1 MCGGKLNVQKTRKK
15 TIITLDIGAFRV
27 RETVLECPQDKSIY
41 TCQELRDLVPYR
53 CTFGFDVLVYVG
65 KALFI
70 HCRSD
75 QEIIKKLAER
85 NIPISDRQIA
95 YLGKK
100 FIIYLA
106 LAHRESQKQLKK
118 AMDLRGGYIL
128 HMDGTCEGDSPHLF
142 TGLDEVAEIVLDNI
156 KLPSEKADLLIPFF
170 RQIKR
175 QYGDPLAL
183 VHDMGKGIMAAIEE
197 VFPNIPD
204 FICHFHFL
212 RDIGKD
218 LFGEEYL
225 KVKNLLTKYKIRTI
239 LRQKAKALEK
249 FTCETEVI
257 RDLQASINKGNIE
270 PSLLQKIPAVST
282 YVLIHWAF
290 EISDQLQ
297 GYGFPFDRPHLI
309 FYQRL
314 KVLHASLKN
323 IMDTQPQGKMT
334 HKRLIR
340 GVWQLLN
347 DLINNKELN
356 KYVERLEEKTKVFD
370 KLRKALRIALPE
382 GKKGLNDDGEQINI
396 KTIEEKVKEFRKW
409 ITTEEYFSKN
419 KDYQK
424 MVKQIDKYWEKLFA
438 DPLSV
443 TTPNGQLLLQPQ
455 RTNNIMERF
464 FRDLKRRS
472 RKKSGTAC
480 LNKTLKAILADT
492 PLIRNLE
499 NEDYLKIILNG
510 CASLEERFSKIDSK
524 LVFEELKQAQKNL
537 ERIPPEVKKIIKQPN
552 LPQKITSLLKA

>member
-1 MCGGKLNVQKTRKK
+1 MCGGKLNVHKTRKK
-15 TIITLDIGAFRV
+15 TIITLDIGAFHV
-27 RETVLECPQDKSIY
+27 NETVLECPHDKSIY
-41 TCQELRDLVPYR
+41 TCKELRDLVPYR
-53 CTFGFDVLVYVG
+53 CRYGFDVLVYVG

-70 HCRSD
+70 HCLSD
-75 QEIIKKLAER
+75 QEIIKELAER

-118 AMDLRGGYIL
+118 AMALRGGYIL

-142 TGLDEVAEIVLDNI
+142 TGLDEIAEIVLDNI

-170 RQIKR
+170 QQIKR

-183 VHDMGKGIMAAIEE
+183 VHDMGKGIMAAIEK
-197 VFPNIPD
+197 VFPTIPD

-218 LFGEEYL
+218 LFEEEYL
-225 KVKNLLTKYKIRTI
+225 KVKNVLTKYKIRTT

-249 FTCETEVI
+249 FACESVVI
-257 RDLQASINKGNIE
+257 RDLEVSIHNGHIE
-270 PSLLQKIPAVST
+270 PSLLKKIPSVST
-282 YVLIHWAF
+282 YLLIHWAF
-290 EISDQLQ
+290 EISDQLH

-314 KVLHASLKN
+314 KVLHAELKHL
-323 IMDTQPQGKMT
+323 MDTQVQSKIK

-347 DLINNKELN
+347 DVINNKEVN
-356 KYVERLEEKTKVFD
+356 KYVERLEEKIKVFD

-382 GKKGLNDDGEQINI
+382 GKRGLNDDGEHVYI

-409 ITTEEYFSKN
+409 ITTEDCFSKN
-419 KDYQK
+419 QDYQK
-424 MVKQIDKYWEKLFA
+424 MVKQIDKYWQKLFA

-499 NEDYLKIILNG
+499 NEDYLEIILNG

-524 LVFEELKQAQKNL
+524 LVCEELKKARKNL

-552 LPQKITSLLKA
+552 LPQKITELLKA